1 MNRFL
6 LLVLACA
13 SSGCGSRLIIS
24 PASIAAFR
32 EGDGKVL
39 VTARLGLQSQG
50 VDSNEIA
57 PTTEFCMSATW
68 SEPLSDDA
76 GTSDA
81 GTSDAG
87 TSDAGSPDAG
97 VSVGSSD
104 AGVTT
109 RRITAVGATLSTV
122 TQCQRGLGGVY
133 ELRSTVAIPVRDAIV
148 TLTPFES
155 GSNGNPPIQ
164 FTAVQFD
171 SP

>member
-1 MNRFL
+1 MNRLL

-13 SSGCGSRLIIS
+13 SSGCGSRLIIT
-24 PASIAAFR
+24 PASVSATR

-39 VTARLGLQSQG
+39 VTARLSLQSQG
-50 VDSNEIA
+50 VDSTEIA

-87 TSDAGSPDAG
+87 SPDAG
-97 VSVGSSD
+97 AAVGSSD
-104 AGVTT
+104 GGVMT
-109 RRITAVGATLSTV
+109 RRSSAVGATLSTV
-122 TQCQRGLGGVY
+122 RQCQVGLGGVY
-133 ELRSTVAIPVRDAIV
+133 ELRSTVAIPVRYAIV
-148 TLTPFES
+148 TLTPSES

-164 FTAVQFD
+164 FTDVQFD